1 MSIGETRLQIT
12 QNIRGLRA
20 HRMSIGETR
29 QQITQKI
36 RGLHTTN
43 QLGYS
48 IFVYYYLHWLT
59 DTGEGVSL

>member
-12 QNIRGLRA
+12 QNIRGL
-20 HRMSIGETR
+20 
-29 QQITQKI
+29 
-36 RGLHTTN
+36 HTTN

-48 IFVYYYLHWLT
+48 MFVYKYFHWFT